1 LNSDTHHLPGTEI
14 EGAAMTE
21 NHDEHELID
30 WGRRLAQAL
39 QILDL
44 DVAPRELLEI
54 AETSAHAVTGS
65 AGPITTFYVGYAA
78 ALAAQTGDKTPNEA
92 VASAASVAAQLAD
105 AGAEGGQAGRGW
117 ADTAQ

>member
-1 LNSDTHHLPGTEI
+1 
-14 EGAAMTE
+14 MTE
-21 NHDEHELID
+21 NHDEHELIE

-44 DVAPRELLEI
+44 NVEPRELLEI
-54 AETSAHAVTGS
+54 AERSAHAVTGS
-65 AGPITTFYVGYAA
+65 AGPVTTFYVGYAA

-105 AGAEGGQAGRGW
+105 ASAEGGHAGSGW
-117 ADTAQ
+117 TDTAQ